1 MEQQCLRKQAA
12 DLFEDCRGSICTST
26 NSSNNPEDDDWCIR
40 PRLGGHNASLL
51 PGAPIFRTAIQA
63 DPTMFRAQHPDLSSG
78 PALTF
83 DTGAQRAHSLCG
95 HSSLWAT
102 LLLPPRHRASL
113 TTHLNLHPWSP
124 ARGTSNHHIQIGHSI
139 HLCRRLNGQTV
150 RLMSIFTTD
159 LASSPSF

>member
-1 MEQQCLRKQAA
+1 MCSRIAGVVSALTQ
-12 DLFEDCRGSICTST
+12 
-26 NSSNNPEDDDWCIR
+26 IR
-40 PRLGGHNASLL
+40 AIIQRTTTGAFALASGAIMRPCFLAPR
-51 PGAPIFRTAIQA
+51 
-63 DPTMFRAQHPDLSSG
+63 SSG
-78 PALTF
+78 PPSRQILQCF
-83 DTGAQRAHSLCG
+83 AHSILTSHRVRRWHLTPEHNVHTLCG